1 MGQKQ
6 AEATAAMSPVP
17 SSLFKSGMRRLASGV
32 VVIATAHD
40 NQRFGLA
47 ATAVTSI
54 SAEPPTLMVCVNRS
68 SSAHD
73 PIVHARCFTVNL
85 LREEDRDVADL
96 FGSSESR
103 DKRFDGRDWI
113 TLKTGAPALAKSLA
127 SFDCTTVQ
135 YFSYFS
141 HTLFFGHV
149 VDLKMF
155 ADEIK
160 PLLYWNGSYQL
171 K

>member
-6 AEATAAMSPVP
+6 TEASAAMSPIP
-17 SSLFKSGMRRLASGV
+17 SSLFKNGMRRLASGV
-32 VVIATAHD
+32 VVIATAYD

-54 SAEPPTLMVCVNRS
+54 SAEPPTLMICVNRS
-68 SSAHD
+68 SSAHE
-73 PIVHARCFTVNL
+73 PIIHARCFTVNL
-85 LREEDRDVADL
+85 LREEDRGVADL
-96 FGSSESR
+96 FGSSENR

-127 SFDCTTVQ
+127 SFDCAIVQ
-135 YFSYFS
+135 SLAYFS
-141 HTLFFGHV
+141 HTLFFGQV

-155 ADEIK
+155 TDEIK
-160 PLLYWNGSYQL
+160 PLLYWDGSYQL